1 MKSST
6 APALA
11 GVALAALLLGGCSGS
26 APESSG
32 TPASPDGSGSASA
45 APAAPS
51 GSTPDGE
58 ISFEGTY
65 TQTILI
71 PESSGE
77 SREDH
82 EGNATAYVECS
93 DGACMLK
100 EIQIDDGGGG
110 GVVFFDELPTLD
122 ATVAFSLDPEPTI
135 CTEDL
140 RFDFP
145 QGVEI
150 TGTFSAERLSL
161 QINAPSLAES
171 DDQGGWCGYTQGME
185 LAFEGAS
192 RR

>member
-1 MKSST
+1 MLLMMPQSGPAVMDFHDCRAEPPMHTLKPISEEILMKSST
-6 APALA
+6 APVLA

-26 APESSG
+26 ASESSG

-45 APAAPS
+45 APAAPT

-58 ISFEGTY
+58 IS
-65 TQTILI
+65 
-71 PESSGE
+71 
-77 SREDH
+77 
-82 EGNATAYVECS
+82 
-93 DGACMLK
+93 
-100 EIQIDDGGGG
+100 
-110 GVVFFDELPTLD
+110 
-122 ATVAFSLDPEPTI
+122 LDPEPTV